1 MDDNKKLT
9 GGQAENLAAVEAA
22 EAPPR
27 QGEDTEAA
35 VDLQIKFR
43 KPYRFEG
50 QDYDGVDLTGLEDLT
65 AGVLEN
71 VGRTLLKK
79 RPGLNPSTIEM
90 TMEYANLLAA
100 RVAGKPLEFFE
111 RLPAKEAMKIKTA
124 VVGFLYGG
132 DGED

>member
-1 MDDNKKLT
+1 MSSEKKTTGDQEEILT
-9 GGQAENLAAVEAA
+9 AEAA
-22 EAPPR
+22 EVAAT
-27 QGEDTEAA
+27 TEEE
-35 VDLQIKFR
+35 VDLQVKFK

-50 QDYDGVDLTGLEDLT
+50 KDYDGVDLSDLENTT
-65 AGVLEN
+65 AAALEN
-71 VGRTLLKK
+71 VGRILLKK

-90 TMEYANLLAA
+90 TMEYANLLAS
-100 RVAGKPLEFFE
+100 RVTKLPVEFFE

>member
-1 MDDNKKLT
+1 MSEKKLT
-9 GGQAENLAAVEAA
+9 GGQEEILAAEETQATK
-22 EAPPR
+22 
-27 QGEDTEAA
+27 GEDNEEA
-35 VDLQIKFR
+35 LNLHIKFR

>member
-22 EAPPR
+22 EATTR

-65 AGVLEN
+65 AGALEN
-71 VGRTLLKK
+71 VGRALLKK

-90 TMEYANLLAA
+90 TMEYANLLAS

-111 RLPAKEAMKIKTA
+111 RLPAKEAMKIKTT

-132 DGED
+132 DGGD

>member
-1 MDDNKKLT
+1 MSEKKLT
-9 GGQAENLAAVEAA
+9 DGQEEILAVEETVEAA
-22 EAPPR
+22 AN
-27 QGEDTEAA
+27 QGEGAEEA
-35 VDLQIKFR
+35 VDLHVKFR

-50 QDYDGVDLTGLEDLT
+50 QDYDGVDLSGLEDLN
-65 AGVLEN
+65 AAALEN
-71 VGRTLLKK
+71 VGRALLKK

-90 TMEYANLLAA
+90 TMEYAILLAS